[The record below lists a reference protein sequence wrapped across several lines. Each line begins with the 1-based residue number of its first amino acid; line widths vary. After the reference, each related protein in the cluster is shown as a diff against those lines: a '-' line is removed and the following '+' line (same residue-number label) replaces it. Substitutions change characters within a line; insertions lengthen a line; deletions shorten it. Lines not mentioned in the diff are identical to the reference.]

1 MKPKRFFKSL
11 SAAFTLIVFQLCLSV
26 PAHAQTQIVF
36 DPSMFARQL
45 QQLHEETATVTNL
58 AQQLSYIIKNTTG
71 GDAGA
76 WASNETLLNNL
87 GELINVQEGLSYT
100 FANLTNEFQQLY
112 PGFNATA
119 TAGVQ
124 SPQATIDTTLNTLN
138 GALASVQAQANN
150 FQAEQDTLQ
159 TLETQNQTAMGNL
172 QAVQTSNEIAL
183 AQVQQLQLLRQLVM
197 AATNAQN
204 VAAANQVNQQVQSN
218 LAAEAFL
225 SAPPSPGIP
234 DAFHD
239 APPPPQP

>member
-1 MKPKRFFKSL
+1 MKPKSFFKSL
-11 SAAFTLIVFQLCLSV
+11 SATFAAIVFQLCLSA
-26 PAHAQTQIVF
+26 PARAQTQIVF

-45 QQLHEETATVTNL
+45 AQLHQEALTVTNL
-58 AQQLSYIIKNTTG
+58 AKQLTYIIKNTTG
-71 GDAGA
+71 GDAGS
-76 WASNETLLNNL
+76 WASNEALLNNL
-87 GELINVQEGLSYT
+87 GDLINVQEGLSYT
-100 FANLTNEFQQLY
+100 FAGLTQDFQQLY
-112 PGFNATA
+112 PGFNTTS

-138 GALASVQAQANN
+138 GALASIQAQANN
-150 FQAEQDTLQ
+150 FSNEQATLQ
-159 TLETQNQTAMGNL
+159 NLETQNQTAVGNL

-218 LAAEAFL
+218 LAAEAFF
-225 SAPPSPGIP
+225 SAPPSPGTP
-234 DAFHD
+234 DLSQS